1 MNAVRIHHYG
11 DASVLSLDDVPT
23 PVIEDDDVLIRVVA
37 AGVNPVDWKIREGH
51 LKDFIPHRLPLTLGW
66 DVSGV
71 VEAVGRNSH
80 RLRVGD
86 TVYSRPDIAR
96 DGSYAEY
103 VAVRESEVALR
114 PTTISH
120 IEDASLPLAGITAW
134 EAIVNV
140 GQVTS
145 GQSVLIHA
153 AAGGVGSLAVQ
164 LAKWRGAEVIAT
176 TSARNA
182 DLVTFLGAD
191 EVIDY
196 TREDFAERVRGVDL
210 VFDTVGGK
218 VQEASWRALK
228 PGGMLVSVVDPPA
241 ETVAKSHGLRSAFIF
256 IKPSAEILEQLA
268 GLVDA
273 GQVRPVIGAEFALKD
288 AAAAH
293 RLSQSGRARGKIV
306 LYAGMP

>member
-1 MNAVRIHHYG
+1 MKAIRIHRYG
-11 DASVLSLDDVPT
+11 DASVLSLDDVPL
-23 PVIEDDDVLIRVVA
+23 PVLGDDDALIRVVA
-37 AGVNPVDWKIREGH
+37 AGVNPVDWKIREGY
-51 LKDFIPHRLPLTLGW
+51 LKDFVPHRLPLTLGW

-71 VEAVGRNSH
+71 VEAVGANAR

-86 TVYSRPDIAR
+86 LVYSRPDIAR

-120 IEDASLPLAGITAW
+120 VDAASLPLAGITAW

-145 GQSVLIHA
+145 GQSVLVHA

-182 DLVTFLGAD
+182 DLVAFLGAD

-196 TREDFAERVRGVDL
+196 TKEDFADRVRGVDL

-241 ETVAKSHGLRSAFIF
+241 ESIARACGVRSAFVF
-256 IKPSAEILEQLA
+256 IQPSAEILEQLA

-273 GQVRPVIGAEFALKD
+273 GQVRPVIGAEFALEN

-293 RLSQSGRARGKIV
+293 RLSQSGHARGKIV